1 MKLQGMNWKSDTDE
15 YVAQLEVSNKWID
28 NQTRIFD
35 VLYIRYKDLMPAR
48 NESQNIK
55 TGRLGY
61 DLMARLSEVEK
72 DKIDADYLEQHFRQ
86 VIPTLVGDYED
97 EVKEQA
103 VEEFEEQLATLSADE
118 QKYAHIIIDDIRD
131 GKLQVD
137 DRTLREYIAEYKSN
151 AENQAI
157 VDFADTYGLDETIL
171 HKIYHINGNHDMEV
185 SKLLDTCNKEA
196 VEAAFNCKW
205 FLARAKLNN
214 AIKEFIG

>member
-1 MKLQGMNWKSDTDE
+1 M
-15 YVAQLEVSNKWID
+15 
-28 NQTRIFD
+28 
-35 VLYIRYKDLMPAR
+35 
-48 NESQNIK
+48 
-55 TGRLGY
+55 
-61 DLMARLSEVEK
+61 
-72 DKIDADYLEQHFRQ
+72 
-86 VIPTLVGDYED
+86 
-97 EVKEQA
+97 
-103 VEEFEEQLATLSADE
+103 SAEE

-171 HKIYHINGNHDMEV
+171 YKIYHINGNHDMEV

-205 FLARAKLNN
+205 FLARQPFRLILVASVPNRSSFNIWRRLIPVVCKSPINSCCGSIAKWTVASPAPECNC
-214 AIKEFIG
+214 